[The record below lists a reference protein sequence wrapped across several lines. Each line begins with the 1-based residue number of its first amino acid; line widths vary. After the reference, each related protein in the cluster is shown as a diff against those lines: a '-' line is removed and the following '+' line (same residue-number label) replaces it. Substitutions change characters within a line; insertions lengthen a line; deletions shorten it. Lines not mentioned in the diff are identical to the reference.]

1 MIADE
6 TCVPNVVDP
15 LGGSYY
21 VETLADEIEAAVFTI
36 LKQVDEMGGTIKAI
50 EDGYFQ
56 RAIANSAH
64 EIAKRKGSGEQV
76 SVGVNKCV
84 DPPERTSIEIHR
96 TDPESEKRQ
105 IDRLERMHAT
115 RDNAQVARLLTRL
128 AQEAADPVTEPDA
141 DDDRA
146 GEGPRHGW
154 RDRPAAEGR
163 VRELRRAA
171 GVLTSFS

>member
-1 MIADE
+1 MANVSACVEEVVDAGVPVDAFAHRLAFFFVVQADFDPLRGDREVPGVIADE
-6 TCVPNVVDP
+6 TCVPNV
-15 LGGSYY
+15 
-21 VETLADEIEAAVFTI
+21 
-36 LKQVDEMGGTIKAI
+36 
-50 EDGYFQ
+50 
-56 RAIANSAH
+56 
-64 EIAKRKGSGEQV
+64 
-76 SVGVNKCV
+76 V